1 MWDEWSNSDLN
12 CGGKNEMIIIFT
24 LFKFSQFFLLTS
36 FLVDHSVSQPIPMQ
50 RRPGSFP
57 GNETSGGL
65 LSPKSAENLG
75 LKLVNYILDDNSPS
89 VKELETRLKNVKL
102 NYVSKL
108 LFFLYFFASKTP
120 KNFAP
125 KIPVIIFYSK

>member
-1 MWDEWSNSDLN
+1 
-12 CGGKNEMIIIFT
+12 
-24 LFKFSQFFLLTS
+24 
-36 FLVDHSVSQPIPMQ
+36 MQ

-57 GNETSGGL
+57 GNEAASGGL

-102 NYVSKL
+102 NYVRNFSFVFSNVLKFQFKNSS
-108 LFFLYFFASKTP
+108 LFFLIRKGVQFLFKL
-120 KNFAP
+120 
-125 KIPVIIFYSK
+125 

>member
-1 MWDEWSNSDLN
+1 
-12 CGGKNEMIIIFT
+12 
-24 LFKFSQFFLLTS
+24 
-36 FLVDHSVSQPIPMQ
+36 MQ

-57 GNETSGGL
+57 GNEASGGL

-102 NYVSKL
+102 NYVR
-108 LFFLYFFASKTP
+108 F
-120 KNFAP
+120 
-125 KIPVIIFYSK
+125 